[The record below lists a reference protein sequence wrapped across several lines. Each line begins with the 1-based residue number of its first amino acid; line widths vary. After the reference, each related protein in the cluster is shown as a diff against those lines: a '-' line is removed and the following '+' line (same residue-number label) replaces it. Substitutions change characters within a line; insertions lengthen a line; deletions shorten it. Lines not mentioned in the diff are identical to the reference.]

1 MSHSVLDVADLLES
15 AVMKAALLVESLT
28 GNTWKAAEMIAS
40 NLEQERWSITGLS
53 KVGEPDHASIQAADV
68 VLVGTWTHGLFVV
81 GQAPWAAAKISN
93 LPAMRGKRAAVFLT
107 YALDAGK
114 SLDKLT
120 HAVAATGADVVGGL
134 LVKRNH
140 LEAHTEAFASRLVG
154 AIENA

>member
-1 MSHSVLDVADLLES
+1 V
-15 AVMKAALLVESLT
+15 KAALLVESLT
-28 GNTWKAAEMIAS
+28 GNTWQAAEMIAAKLS
-40 NLEQERWSITGLS
+40 QEHWAISGLS
-53 KVGEPDHASIQAADV
+53 KVAKPDLLSVEEADV